1 MQNVT
6 LKEFA
11 IDMATITVFS
21 ILFAAV
27 FIYLIP
33 AIGVR
38 VSYDEDKIQSQVRAN
53 AYHQYLVRKGHIN
66 E

>member
-1 MQNVT
+1 MENPT
-6 LKEFA
+6 LKQFA
-11 IDMATITVFS
+11 TDIAIMLVVSF
-21 ILFAAV
+21 LFAAT

-33 AIGVR
+33 SVAAKVG
-38 VSYDEDKIQSQVRAN
+38 YDEGKMQDAARAN

>member
-1 MQNVT
+1 MENPT
-6 LKEFA
+6 LKQFA
-11 IDMATITVFS
+11 LDMAAITVFS

-27 FIYLIP
+27 FIYGIP
-33 AIGVR
+33 ALSVR
-38 VSYDEDKIQSQVRAN
+38 AFYDESKMQDAARAN